1 MAGLRGYTGHMKKI
15 TKVNVLSDYRV
26 DLAFADGTK
35 GVVDLSDMAG
45 RGVFDLW
52 NDYAEFEKAR
62 IGENGE
68 LIWSDQ
74 IDLCPDALY
83 LQVSGK
89 KPHEIFPSLNREP
102 ADA

>member
-1 MAGLRGYTGHMKKI
+1 MTGQLGYTKRMNKI
-15 TKVNVLSDYRV
+15 TKVSVLKDHRV
-26 DLAFADGTK
+26 DLTFDDGTK
-35 GVVDLSDMAG
+35 GIVDLSDMVG

-89 KPHEIFPSLNREP
+89 KPEEIFPSLNREP